1 MSVKTSIKDSAP
13 CEKVLSISVS
23 QDLIREEYDFFY
35 HEMGK
40 QAKVPGFRPGK
51 APRDVLEQHFKDQ
64 AKEKVLENLVSR
76 SLRDALK
83 DKQIE
88 FLGRPTIK
96 GIEFTPEKLSYEA
109 HLEVAPEIKLGKY
122 RGLSAKKNEAK
133 VEADEVEKTLKNIQE
148 SLAKYSAV
156 ENRPAVMGDFL
167 IADYTL
173 TVDGKEAEKRTDDWF
188 ELREGEFLKGFS
200 TQLVGVKSGEER
212 EVKIEFPEKF
222 GRKEW
227 AGKTGVF
234 QVKVKEIKEKKLA
247 PIDDELAKETGEFQ
261 TLAELRQQIEKQIE
275 SEKKRKAEVE
285 FETTLL
291 DLLLKETSFP
301 VPQGV
306 IDRRLNYLAESTLE
320 DLHKRGTPAEV
331 LEKEAKAIIEKH
343 QLEAERQVRLSFLLD
358 AIAKKEKLELTN
370 SDFEA
375 KYQETAERHRQSLDA
390 IQKYYA
396 EHADA
401 KESLGM
407 QILNEKVVQLIK
419 DSANS
424 K

>member
-1 MSVKTSIKDSAP
+1 MKTSVKDTAP
-13 CEKVLSISVS
+13 CEKVLSVLVS
-23 QDLIREEYDFFY
+23 QDLIKEEYEFFY
-35 HEMGK
+35 TEMGK
-40 QAKVPGFRPGK
+40 QAKVPGFRPGR
-51 APRDVLEQHFKDQ
+51 APRDVLEQHFKEQ

-83 DKQIE
+83 DKQID
-88 FLGRPTIK
+88 FLGRPAIK

-109 HLEVAPEIKLGKY
+109 TLEVAPEIKLGKY
-122 RGLSAKKNEAK
+122 RGLWAKKSEVK
-133 VEADEVEKTLKNIQE
+133 VDAEEVEGTLKKIQE
-148 SLAKYSAV
+148 SLGKYSVV
-156 ENRPAVMGDFL
+156 ENRAAVMGDFL

-200 TQLVGVKSGEER
+200 TQLVGVKGGEAR
-212 EVKIEFPEKF
+212 EVKIQFPEKF

-234 QVKVKEIKEKKLA
+234 QVKVKEVKEKKLA

-261 TLAELRQQIEKQIE
+261 TLAELRRQIEKQIE
-275 SEKKRKAEVE
+275 TEKSRKAEVE
-285 FETTLL
+285 FEMALL
-291 DLLLKETSFP
+291 DVLLKETSFP
-301 VPQGV
+301 VPKGV
-306 IDRRLNYLAESTLE
+306 VERRLNHLAESTLE
-320 DLHKRGTPAEV
+320 DLYKRGMPAEV
-331 LEKEAKAIIEKH
+331 LGKEAKAIIEKL
-343 QLEAERQVRLSFLLD
+343 QPEAEKQVRLSFLLD
-358 AIAKKEKLELTN
+358 AIAKKEKLQVTD

-375 KYQETAERHRQSLDA
+375 KYQETAERHRQNLDG
-390 IQKYYA
+390 IKKYYS

-419 DSANS
+419 DSANR